1 MNIKKNIGIVGA
13 TGVVGETFLRLLK
26 ERKFPVESLRLFA
39 SEKSKGQKIIFNNN
53 EYFINTLSEG
63 CFKGLDLVFF
73 SSGDEISKEWA
84 PKAALEGAFAVDN
97 SAAFRMDPN
106 TVLCVPEINLKEV
119 KKDTPKV
126 IANPNC
132 STIQLVVALAPLKKF
147 GLKSVRVST
156 YQAVSGAGKAG
167 KKELLSQTREA
178 LSLEELKTNTN
189 TNHSKALKGEVFS
202 TQIAFNAIPEIGS
215 QKESGYCTEELKIMK
230 ESKKILSLPELQISA
245 FTVRIPAINV
255 HSEAV
260 WFELEQDVDLETIE
274 TTLSES
280 PGISFHKSPNFNTA
294 VEVNGQDPVYISKLR
309 KDLGFKKSWQ
319 MWVVADNLKK
329 GAALNGI
336 QIAEGIFD
344 I

>member
-1 MNIKKNIGIVGA
+1 MNTNKNIGIVGA
-13 TGVVGETFLRLLK
+13 TGVVGETFLNLLK
-26 ERKFPVESLRLFA
+26 ERQFPVGNLKLFA
-39 SEKSKGQKIIFNNN
+39 SESSKGKKILFNEK
-53 EYFINTLSEG
+53 EYIVETLSEK
-63 CFKGLDLVFF
+63 CFEGLDLVFF
-73 SSGDEISKEWA
+73 SSGDHISKEWA
-84 PKAALEGAFAVDN
+84 PKAVSQGAFAVDN
-97 SAAFRMDPN
+97 SAAFRMDID

-119 KKDTPKV
+119 CTKTPKV

-132 STIQLVVALAPLKKF
+132 STIQLVVALSPLKQF
-147 GLKSVRVST
+147 GLKNVRVSS

-167 KKELLSQTREA
+167 KKELLTQTSKVLSDINKNSQEQ
-178 LSLEELKTNTN
+178 SLI
-189 TNHSKALKGEVFS
+189 KGDVFS

-215 QKESGYCTEELKIMK
+215 LKDNGYCSEELKIIN
-230 ESKKILSLPELQISA
+230 ETKKILSMPELLISA

-260 WFELEQDVDLETIE
+260 WFELDQDVDLASLESTI
-274 TTLSES
+274 SEGR
-280 PGISFHKSPNFNTA
+280 GIVFSKSPKYHTA
-294 VEVNGQDPVYISKLR
+294 VEVNNQDPVHVSKLR
-309 KDLGFKKSWQ
+309 KDISFKNSWQ